1 MQATKLDYWILIISL
16 SLKCCLISSLVSVP
30 LTGVEGFVLPFG
42 RTLFFPFQLLLFNV
56 QLTAAGS
63 SSFLALSFHE
73 VSPVRWHVP
82 IVGALTWGA

>member
-42 RTLFFPFQLLLFNV
+42 RTLFF
-56 QLTAAGS
+56 
-63 SSFLALSFHE
+63 SFSTSAL
-73 VSPVRWHVP
+73 
-82 IVGALTWGA
+82 